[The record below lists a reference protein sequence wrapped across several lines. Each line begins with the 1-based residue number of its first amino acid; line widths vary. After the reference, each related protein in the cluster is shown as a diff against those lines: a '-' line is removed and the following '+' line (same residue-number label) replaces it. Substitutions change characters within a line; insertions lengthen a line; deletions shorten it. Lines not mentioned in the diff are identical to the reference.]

1 MAFAYDRQYQ
11 LVVVLLLAALGLIL
25 LGFAGVVSEETVRG
39 ILVPASWVMIGVG
52 LGTWLWNRLSS

>member
-52 LGTWLWNRLSS
+52 LGAWLWNRLSS

>member
-25 LGFAGVVSEETVRG
+25 LGFAGVVSEENVRG
-39 ILVPASWVMIGVG
+39 ILVPASVLGIVIGIG
-52 LGTWLWNRLSS
+52 AWLWDRLNS